1 MFIKED
7 AYQQDAVPFDEAEE
21 VVIVIV
27 NGKVVDTDQVLG
39 KASKYECA
47 KVIFF
52 FINCRSIKGTFLALK
67 REVYWKTSRSNH
79 NVPPLI

>member
-39 KASKYECA
+39 KASKYE
-47 KVIFF
+47 
-52 FINCRSIKGTFLALK
+52 
-67 REVYWKTSRSNH
+67 
-79 NVPPLI
+79 

>member
-27 NGKVVDTDQVLG
+27 NGKVVDTVQVLG
-39 KASKYECA
+39 KASKYEYT
-47 KVIFF
+47 KIIFLYKLSIDKRYF
-52 FINCRSIKGTFLALK
+52 FSI
-67 REVYWKTSRSNH
+67 
-79 NVPPLI
+79 